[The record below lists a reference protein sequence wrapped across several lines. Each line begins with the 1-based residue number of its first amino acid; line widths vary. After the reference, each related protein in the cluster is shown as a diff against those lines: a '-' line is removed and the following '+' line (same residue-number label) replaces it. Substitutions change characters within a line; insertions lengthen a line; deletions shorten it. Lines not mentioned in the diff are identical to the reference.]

1 MTMFK
6 SNNLRSLIYLI
17 LKFSHTCLW
26 QLYIIINIH
35 LITIY
40 CFTYIYL
47 PFWGAHAK
55 GMSVS
60 CTSTSG
66 KYTEMGCVNVSIM
79 VMVMVTRMEMRVRLV
94 KGSKTCFIE
103 HNSKHPSPI
112 EEYCCSSMPL
122 MKVQQQKL

>member
-1 MTMFK
+1 
-6 SNNLRSLIYLI
+6 
-17 LKFSHTCLW
+17 
-26 QLYIIINIH
+26 
-35 LITIY
+35 
-40 CFTYIYL
+40 
-47 PFWGAHAK
+47 
-55 GMSVS
+55 MSVS

-122 MKVQQQKL
+122 MKVQQQKLWLKLGRHPCQSDIGLLSTRHGSE